1 MQAEAFIQTHE
12 RTPLQYLPSRFRSR
26 LHERFV
32 RGERVGIVLA
42 DKTAGKATFDRRQL
56 GAQAVILLIS
66 TIAVAV
72 WVNTKPIVFADESF
86 AYVDFARELQLGKP
100 SRAAFFAISAFPG
113 DPVGLS
119 HN

>member
-1 MQAEAFIQTHE
+1 
-12 RTPLQYLPSRFRSR
+12 

-32 RGERVGIVLA
+32 SGERVGVVLA

-56 GAQAVILLIS
+56 RAQAVVLLIS